1 MPEKWRIAMK
11 VYHGSYTKIITIDLS
26 KCLPNKDFGQ
36 GFYVTKYREHAE
48 DWAQKMGSRY
58 DTEGFVT
65 EFEYTESAFA
75 HHICKI
81 KHFDA
86 YNDEWLDFVVM
97 NRNETITQ
105 PAHDYDIVE
114 GPVANDKIQHRLVKF
129 LSGKIK
135 REDFL
140 KELSYHLPTH
150 QICFCTV
157 SSLQLIKRLPFNE
170 MRLNIMHI
178 GEPLLEAL
186 MLDNQIGGAEAAD
199 LFYNSETFAQLEDEN
214 TQLNLKPWQEIYK
227 MIKKELGIN

>member
-1 MPEKWRIAMK
+1 MR
-11 VYHGSYTKIITIDLS
+11 VYHGSYTKIVEIDLS

-36 GFYVTKYREHAE
+36 GFYVTKYREQAE
-48 DWAQKMGSRY
+48 DWAQKMGNKY
-58 DTEGFVT
+58 GTEGFVT

-81 KHFDA
+81 KHFDS
-86 YNDEWLDFVVM
+86 YDDEWLDFVVM
-97 NRNETITQ
+97 NRDETVPQ

-114 GPVANDKIQHRLVKF
+114 GPVADDKIQHRLVKF
-129 LSGKIK
+129 LAGMIT

-140 KELSYHLPTH
+140 KDLMFHSPTH

-157 SSLQLIKRLPFNE
+157 VSLQLIKRLPFNK

-186 MLDNQIGGAEAAD
+186 MLDNQIDEVKAAD
-199 LFYNSETFAQLEDEN
+199 LFYNSNTFAQLEDEN
-214 TQLNLKPWQEIYK
+214 SKLNLKSWQEIYA
-227 MIKKELGIN
+227 MLKKELQM